1 MENQI
6 TKRFRILAKTS
17 RKTRF
22 HVIFQLETKYEFYPF
37 SIVPP
42 SLKKEPSQKH
52 FGRLC
57 KDSPRTSL
65 IAQVRARTISFS
77 YCSKYRPPRPD
88 KIWQKL
94 NKFKRCNRAIA
105 RHTWKIEDRKISTT
119 PGTGSGALK
128 HGNRFVK

>member
-22 HVIFQLETKYEFYPF
+22 YVIFPVGNKIRIL
-37 SIVPP
+37 SILYLPL

-65 IAQVRARTISFS
+65 IAQVRTRTISFS

-88 KIWQKL
+88 KIWRKL